1 VGEPFSPDPAADPVA
16 VTADLKTRMQALLD
30 EARST
35 YAGGPRTPD
44 DTWWIPASMG
54 GSAPTL
60 EEAAQIARDRESARA
75 ARRAAEGP
83 TT

>member
-1 VGEPFSPDPAADPVA
+1 
-16 VTADLKTRMQALLD
+16 MQELLD
-30 EARST
+30 EARRT
-35 YAGGPRTPD
+35 YPGGPRTPE
-44 DTWWIPASMG
+44 DTWWVPASMG
-54 GSAPTL
+54 GTAPTL